1 MKAKQEKLAALFRQ
15 ATVIPVLTIE
25 RLEDAVPLARALV
38 AGGVRVL
45 EVTLRTPVAIEAAKA
60 IMAEVPEAIVGIGTI
75 LNADDLARAE
85 DIGAQFGI
93 SPGTTPELL
102 KAAAAS
108 GLPFAP
114 GIATASELMQALAHG
129 FGLVKFFP
137 AEQSG
142 GIKALRALAGPFPG
156 YAVLPDRRHR
166 RGQRG
171 GVAGRAQRGRGR
183 RFLAVSGGRYQVRQ
197 LGRHNRHVPAGHEIA
212 ETGPKIGYITT
223 RARTGRTTMTAS
235 IVGWAHTPFGKF
247 DAETVESLVVKV
259 AADALADAGISAGD
273 VDEIVLGH
281 FNAGFSPQDF
291 TASLVLQAD
300 PALRFKP
307 ATRVE
312 NACAT
317 GSAAVHQGI
326 RAIAAG
332 DAKIVL
338 VVGVEQMTRTPPAE
352 IGRNLLRASYLP
364 EDGDT
369 PGGFAGVFGKIAQ
382 AYFQKYG
389 DQSDALAMIAAKNH
403 KNGVSNP
410 YAQMRKDFGYEFC
423 RSESEKNP
431 FVAGPLKRTDC
442 SLVSDGAAA
451 LVLTDAET
459 AKTMGKA
466 VNIRATAHAQDFLP
480 MSKRD
485 ILQFEGCTVAWQR
498 ALASAG
504 VQLSDLSFV
513 ETHDCFTVAELIEYE
528 AMGLTPRGQGAR
540 AIKEGWTQKDG
551 KLPVNP
557 SGGLK
562 AKGHPIGATGVS
574 MHVLS
579 AMQLLDQ
586 APEGMQIKNAKLAGI
601 FNMGGAAVA
610 NYVSVLEPAK

>member
-1 MKAKQEKLAALFRQ
+1 
-15 ATVIPVLTIE
+15 
-25 RLEDAVPLARALV
+25 
-38 AGGVRVL
+38 
-45 EVTLRTPVAIEAAKA
+45 
-60 IMAEVPEAIVGIGTI
+60 
-75 LNADDLARAE
+75 
-85 DIGAQFGI
+85 
-93 SPGTTPELL
+93 
-102 KAAAAS
+102 
-108 GLPFAP
+108 
-114 GIATASELMQALAHG
+114 
-129 FGLVKFFP
+129 
-137 AEQSG
+137 
-142 GIKALRALAGPFPG
+142 
-156 YAVLPDRRHR
+156 
-166 RGQRG
+166 
-171 GVAGRAQRGRGR
+171 
-183 RFLAVSGGRYQVRQ
+183 
-197 LGRHNRHVPAGHEIA
+197 
-212 ETGPKIGYITT
+212 
-223 RARTGRTTMTAS
+223 MTAS

-247 DAETVESLVVKV
+247 DAETVESLVVRV
-259 AADALADAGISAGD
+259 ANEALTDAGISAGD

-281 FNAGFSPQDF
+281 FNAGFSQQDF

-300 PALRFKP
+300 PQFRFKP

-326 RAIAAG
+326 RAIQTG
-332 DAKIVL
+332 AKFVL
-338 VVGVEQMTRTPPAE
+338 VVGVEQMTKTPGPE

-389 DQSDALAMIAAKNH
+389 DQSDALALIAAKNH
-403 KNGVSNP
+403 KNGVANP
-410 YAQMRKDFGYEFC
+410 YAQMRKDFGFEFC
-423 RSESEKNP
+423 RAESDKNP

-451 LVLTDAET
+451 LVLTDSET

-466 VNIRATAHAQDFLP
+466 VNFRATAHAQDFLP

-498 ALASAG
+498 ALEQAG
-504 VQLSDLSFV
+504 AKLSDLSFV

-540 AIKEGWTQKDG
+540 AIKEGWTLKDG
-551 KLPVNP
+551 KLPINP

-574 MHVLS
+574 MHVMS
-579 AMQLLDQ
+579 AMQLTGQ
-586 APEGMQIKNAKLAGI
+586 APEGMQLKNPELAGI

-610 NYVSVLEPAK
+610 NYVSLLEPAK